1 MERMSI
7 LVSLLAYI
15 LEVDEP
21 APMGTLLNESVL
33 FVSDSLGTY
42 QSKFHSVPT
51 TDYALRLLL
60 GEEDYPRSMHYLL
73 ERLENVLQKLK
84 APARSAPPHERVAPM
99 RADLDAFLVRLE
111 DEEEFGAAKRREAL
125 AFLHSMRDRLNELHD
140 YLTISYFSHVG
151 YHG

>member
-1 MERMSI
+1 MSI
-7 LVSLLAYI
+7 LVSLLAFI

-51 TDYALRLLL
+51 TDYALLLLL

-73 ERLENVLQKLK
+73 ERLETVLQKLK
-84 APARSAPPHERVAPM
+84 TPARSASPHDRVAPL
-99 RADLDAFLVRLE
+99 RVDLANFLIRLK
-111 DEEEFGAAKRREAL
+111 DGEEFGPAKRQESL
-125 AFLHSMRDRLNELHD
+125 VFLRSVRTRLNELHD
-140 YLTISYFSHVG
+140 YITTTYFSHVG